1 LNGDEDDPVPRP
13 GPSRQ
18 PRQDFG
24 ASTHEQLYGIK
35 KTAEARRRSGDR
47 DRGYDADPQL
57 LSDDFG
63 HRLELRDDEQP
74 PARPPRPTA
83 NPNLF
88 RSDALGGQETGIAPS
103 GIRSNAPI
111 NRQSSPAGAGG
122 AAVKTGKWQPLSSI
136 EPKSE
141 LEDRDPFS
149 LGDSDE
155 EIESKKEIKSPVKES
170 ASKAAVGTAT
180 TPAVEPA
187 AAAAASAKD
196 DKSAATKPAPDAS

>member
-1 LNGDEDDPVPRP
+1 
-13 GPSRQ
+13 
-18 PRQDFG
+18 
-24 ASTHEQLYGIK
+24 
-35 KTAEARRRSGDR
+35 
-47 DRGYDADPQL
+47 L

-88 RSDALGGQETGIAPS
+88 RSDALGAQETGIAPS
-103 GIRSNAPI
+103 GIRSNAPV

-122 AAVKTGKWQPLSSI
+122 AVKTGKWQPLSSI

-155 EIESKKEIKSPVKES
+155 EIESKKEVKSPVKENV
-170 ASKAAVGTAT
+170 AKAATAET
-180 TPAVEPA
+180 TVTPAMEPA
-187 AAAAASAKD
+187 AGASAKD